1 MYELSTVLQSGTW
14 ALISMSIVL
23 FNAPLARQ
31 LTDGPRSAHDVI
43 RVIPISTHDLLFL
56 GQAQD
61 HVELNVFLLPLLG
74 CFGYAIVA
82 IFT

>member
-56 GQAQD
+56 GQAKD
-61 HVELNVFLLPLLG
+61 HVGKTIPISQLLVGQKSPP
-74 CFGYAIVA
+74 
-82 IFT
+82 